1 MVPTTANGKLISA
14 VFLKVRLHTAINR
27 DDFVSWCMLY
37 NNNNN
42 NLLLLLTKVFFSGV
56 LQKLCTIQCDTIQY
70 NTMRYDTIR
79 DTIRLVSFNAVFYS

>member
-42 NLLLLLTKVFFSGV
+42 LLLLLTEVFFSGV
-56 LQKLCTIQCDTIQY
+56 LQKLCTIQCDTI
-70 NTMRYDTIR
+70 R
-79 DTIRLVSFNAVFYS
+79 DTISFFQCSFLQLVSLEKS